1 MGSKQTQCDILT
13 TMADFIKETSHIARK
28 EHRCL
33 FCGDVIKVGER
44 YKAWTS
50 VEGDEITTDKYH
62 ENCAYAIQQFCDGE
76 EYYNTSEIM
85 ESLNEDLK
93 EKGITP
99 ALTIQEAVNQWF
111 ESIKHL
117 A

>member
-1 MGSKQTQCDILT
+1 
-13 TMADFIKETSHIARK
+13 MADFINESSHIARN

-44 YKAWTS
+44 YKAWTFAYGGK
-50 VEGDEITTDKYH
+50 VTTDKYH
-62 ENCAYAIQQFCDGE
+62 ENCAYAIQQNCDSGDE
-76 EYYNTSEIM
+76 EYSTTEIM
-85 ESLNEDLK
+85 EPINDELIA
-93 EKGITP
+93 KGITP
-99 ALTIQEAVNQWF
+99 AKTVHEAVNQWC